1 LPELDIEA
9 IKQILP
15 HRYPFLLVDR
25 ITVLEPGKRAVGLKN
40 VTVNE
45 PFFQG
50 HFPQRAI
57 MPGVMII
64 EVMAQ
69 IGGVMILSVGEHQGK
84 LAYIGTVDNAK
95 FRRPIVPGDT
105 LEVEVELLRLR
116 GNMGKVKCLARVGG
130 EEAAEAEIMFA
141 LVMPLPPVPSA
152 LALEPMKDTHS
163 A

>member
-1 LPELDIEA
+1 MPELDIEA

-25 ITVLEPGKRAVGLKN
+25 ILALEPGKRAVGLKN
-40 VTVNE
+40 ITVNE

-50 HFPQRAI
+50 HFPQRSI
-57 MPGVMII
+57 MPGVLII
-64 EVMAQ
+64 EIMAQ
-69 IGGVMILSVGEHQGK
+69 VGGVMILSVEEHQGK

-95 FRRPIVPGDT
+95 FRRPVVPGDT

-116 GNMGKVKCLARVGG
+116 GNAGKVKCVARVGG

-141 LVMPLPPVPSA
+141 LVLPMPPVA
-152 LALEPMKDTHS
+152 LTAAL
-163 A
+163 

>member
-25 ITVLEPGKRAVGLKN
+25 ILALEPGKRAVGLKN
-40 VTVNE
+40 VTANE

-50 HFPQRAI
+50 HFPQRSI
-57 MPGVMII
+57 MPGVLII
-64 EVMAQ
+64 EIMAQ
-69 IGGVMILSVGEHQGK
+69 VGGVMILSLEEHQGK

-95 FRRPIVPGDT
+95 FRRPVVPGDT

-116 GNMGKVKCLARVGG
+116 GNAGKVKCVARVGG

-141 LVMPLPPVPSA
+141 LVLPLPSVHLDS
-152 LALEPMKDTHS
+152 TR
-163 A
+163 